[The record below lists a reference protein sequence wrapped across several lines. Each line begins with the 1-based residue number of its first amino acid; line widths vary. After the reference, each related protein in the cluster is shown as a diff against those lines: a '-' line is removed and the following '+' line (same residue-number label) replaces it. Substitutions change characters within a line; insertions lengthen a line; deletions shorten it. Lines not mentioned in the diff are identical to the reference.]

1 MGGEGVGC
9 VDSPTRYFVHELID
23 WERVRRRLRCY
34 PAIGRAFPESMLRK
48 SCDKPP
54 FYCHCMAWRLGTWN
68 AEDPFAN
75 LETLL
80 CRAEELPNWEHEAP
94 LLNDGDYGSF
104 WSLLWQLQVAGH
116 LCEVGEHVRW
126 SEAVGGPDLSVV
138 VDGRR
143 WYVECYNVQK
153 SYGLLQFLQ
162 ECLSKILWTSVQD
175 DYDQYSRMSLPRT
188 NAEIACFLNEH
199 LKPFCSSTHREKAM
213 QSDVKIV
220 YDEPNKVKV
229 VLEDRDNEEE
239 ESKCAVGSPRRHVA
253 KMVQEALKN
262 KIGKNRL
269 PEHRPNVLAVN
280 LLLTGSAAAESLR
293 PNAIREM
300 APDLG
305 ETSIDVLAA
314 SSGIGIVEPRAHFA
328 IASMRSDE
336 NSEAAKWLER

>member
-1 MGGEGVGC
+1 MRMGGEGVGC

-126 SEAVGGPDLSVV
+126 SEAAGGPDLSVV

-153 SYGLLQFLQ
+153 SYG
-162 ECLSKILWTSVQD
+162 
-175 DYDQYSRMSLPRT
+175 
-188 NAEIACFLNEH
+188 
-199 LKPFCSSTHREKAM
+199 THREKAM

-220 YDEPNKVKV
+220 YDE
-229 VLEDRDNEEE
+229 

-253 KMVQEALKN
+253 KMLQEALKN